1 MAFPTDTL
9 TTVEQTG
16 YSVLWDWKNE
26 YVSDFAAAQDG
37 YERFAQYSATP
48 DSTIMYAG
56 PARFTAIT
64 SGNESTVL
72 VPIGLADG
80 ITMNDSTQLTR
91 LFEIGSNRS
100 FFTRGKN
107 QPTLAF
113 QKLLASQQN
122 ILYALERVSLGAFSP
137 ILDSR
142 GETLP
147 GANAPMGDIMMN
159 LNSEAF
165 GIPFGLL
172 LIFKTR
178 GNNNIAGATEPTGSV
193 LAAVYLEYA
202 MIESWSTSVQTDVV
216 TIAEGVSIQFDRVV
230 PVALPAANF
239 TPGAQETTIN
249 PNSYGTPYNFP
260 N

>member
-26 YVSDFAAAQDG
+26 YVSDFANAQDG

-48 DSTIMYAG
+48 DSTILFAG
-56 PARFTAIT
+56 PARFNAIT
-64 SGNESTVL
+64 SSNEGSVL
-72 VPIGLADG
+72 IPIGLADG
-80 ITMNDSTQLTR
+80 ITIEDNTQLTR

-107 QPTLAF
+107 QPGMSF
-113 QKLLASQQN
+113 QKLLADQAN

-137 ILDSR
+137 ILNSR
-142 GETLP
+142 GETSP
-147 GANAPMGDIMMN
+147 GPVSPQGNIMMN

-165 GIPFGLL
+165 GIPFGMLMV
-172 LIFKTR
+172 FKTR
-178 GNNNIAGATEPTGSV
+178 GNNNVNGATEPTGAV

-202 MIESWSTSVQTDVV
+202 MISSWNISVQTNMV
-216 TIAEGVSIQFDRVV
+216 TIAEGVGIQFDRVV
-230 PVALPAANF
+230 PVSLPGSWS
-239 TPGAQETTIN
+239 PGALNTTYQ
-249 PNSYGTPYNFP
+249 PNSYGTPYTA
-260 N
+260 